1 MNLEDAARYWRERLI
16 EGKPIYRVRVRR
28 LLELAGAERRGLAI
42 MDRIRGTLDEKGLE
56 TDPDFQSA
64 WIDGLVRVKLKG
76 HASSSPEGGSEAE
89 ISPISSSENPESPV
103 LGDPQAD
110 PCADGEYSGS
120 GSSETAPVAE
130 ALNSPAGNVGLV
142 ETSTAPP
149 LDPVA
154 RILSI
159 PAANRGVVSVL
170 LTDPIT
176 TATTRMIF
184 EGYSQLA
191 IMQDEREVRGMISW
205 ASIAKRSLLGTP
217 PQTVAACREDAQVID
232 AGGSLFDALPTIEK
246 HGYVLVRSKERKITG
261 IVTATD
267 LSAELGRLSYAF
279 MSLRT
284 IELLIRS
291 KLHPHL
297 TAGDLTNLE
306 EQSRARQTANKAYL
320 TFGENIG
327 LLERPEIW
335 SRLSVNLDKKQF
347 IKRLLEVRNIRNE
360 VMHFDPDPL
369 SSAELRSLQQMEEFL
384 HQVFS

>member
-1 MNLEDAARYWRERLI
+1 
-16 EGKPIYRVRVRR
+16 
-28 LLELAGAERRGLAI
+28 
-42 MDRIRGTLDEKGLE
+42 
-56 TDPDFQSA
+56 
-64 WIDGLVRVKLKG
+64 
-76 HASSSPEGGSEAE
+76 
-89 ISPISSSENPESPV
+89 
-103 LGDPQAD
+103 
-110 PCADGEYSGS
+110 SGS

-320 TFGENIG
+320 TF
-327 LLERPEIW
+327 
-335 SRLSVNLDKKQF
+335 
-347 IKRLLEVRNIRNE
+347 
-360 VMHFDPDPL
+360 
-369 SSAELRSLQQMEEFL
+369 
-384 HQVFS
+384 